1 MKYLITDKLFELAI
15 CKQKYFVN
23 KNFAIYIL
31 THKATLC
38 LGIWPKNL
46 CELNEVAGALVEWL
60 WEETHVP
67 TVVGSNLSAIY
78 WMDITFFHIYLL

>member
-1 MKYLITDKLFELAI
+1 MKYLITVKLFELAI

-46 CELNEVAGALVEWL
+46 CELNEAAGALV
-60 WEETHVP
+60 
-67 TVVGSNLSAIY
+67 
-78 WMDITFFHIYLL
+78 